1 MNLSNRLEK
10 ISNMI
15 TEVESVVDVGTD
27 HAYVPIYLV
36 NNNIIKS
43 AIASDINKGPV
54 KKAEDNVKRY
64 NLQSKIECRLGGGLT
79 TIKPCEVEAGII
91 AGMGGNLIRDI
102 IEERMNVFKSLK
114 YLIVQPVQNPEVLR
128 EYIYKSKIE
137 IIDEAVIKE
146 DNKFYEILKIRYSGK
161 DQIIDPIYY
170 EISKILVER
179 KDSTMKEYLEFKL
192 RKYNSICS
200 TLTQNT
206 ESAIKRKKELYENI
220 KKIEEFLLCF

>member
-36 NNNIIKS
+36 NNNIIKR

-54 KKAEDNVKRY
+54 KKAEDNVSRY

-79 TIKPCEVEAGII
+79 TIKPYEVEAGII

-128 EYIYKSKIE
+128 EYIYNNEIE
-137 IIDEAVIKE
+137 IVDEAVIKE
-146 DNKFYEILKIRYSGK
+146 DNKFYEILKIRYSGEEQK
-161 DQIIDPIYY
+161 IDPIYY

-179 KDSTMKEYLEFKL
+179 KDPTMKEYLEFKL